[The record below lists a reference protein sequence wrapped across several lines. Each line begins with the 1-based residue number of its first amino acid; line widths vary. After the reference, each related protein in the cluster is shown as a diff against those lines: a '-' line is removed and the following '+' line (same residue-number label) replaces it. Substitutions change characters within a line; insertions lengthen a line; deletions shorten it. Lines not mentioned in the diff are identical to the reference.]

1 MKVLILSWE
10 YPPHIIGGLG
20 KHVYHIS
27 KALASKNIDTTV
39 ITYTDG
45 TSKSE
50 EITDNVRVLRVNP
63 YSLRYPDFTSWIH
76 GMNLLMIEKALKFK
90 NFDIIHVHDW
100 LTALAGINIKHIMR
114 KPLIATIHST
124 ELGRRR
130 GYLSNDHEKHIHE
143 VEWILTYEA
152 WRIICCSNYMV
163 NEVSNFF
170 QCPLNK
176 IVRIYNGIDPNSL
189 LPSNNV
195 NRRKYAEDYEKIVLF
210 VGRLV
215 YEKGPHILIEAANIL
230 RRNDIKFLFVGEGS
244 MKPYLLELGKK
255 LGLSEKLYFLGH
267 IPDDILYA
275 IYKMASVAV
284 FPSLYEPF
292 GIVALEAMALG
303 TPVIASAVGG
313 LNEIIINGYN
323 GIKVTPG
330 SAYELAEA
338 IVKIIDDPSLSKKLI
353 ENAKNFVKNFTW
365 EKAAEET
372 IKLYEEVI
380 REYNIG
386 NWKPRV

>member
-1 MKVLILSWE
+1 MKVLMLSWE
-10 YPPHIIGGLG
+10 YPPHIVGGLG
-20 KHVYHIS
+20 KHVYYLS
-27 KALASKNIDTTV
+27 KTLALKNIDITV

-50 EITDNVRVLRVNP
+50 EFINNVRVIRVNP
-63 YSLRYPDFTSWIH
+63 YSLRYPDFISWIY
-76 GMNLLMIEKALKFK
+76 GMNLLMVEKALKLR
-90 NFDIIHVHDW
+90 NFDIIHAHDW
-100 LTALAGINIKHIMR
+100 LTALAGINIKYIMR

-130 GYLSNDHEKHIHE
+130 GYLSNDYERHIHE
-143 VEWILTYEA
+143 IEWILTYEA
-152 WRIICCSNYMV
+152 WRIICCSDYMV
-163 NEVSNFF
+163 SEVNKFF

-176 IVRIYNGIDPNSL
+176 IVRIYNGVDPNSL
-189 LPSNNV
+189 VPSSNV
-195 NRRKYAEDYEKIVLF
+195 NRKNYAEDYEKIVLF

-215 YEKGPHILIEAANIL
+215 YEKGPHLLVEAANIL
-230 RRNDIKFLFVGEGS
+230 KRNDIKFLFIGEGT

-255 LGLSEKLYFLGH
+255 LGISEKLYFLGH
-267 IPDDILYA
+267 VPDDVLYA

-303 TPVIASAVGG
+303 TPVIVSAVGG
-313 LNEIIINGYN
+313 LNEIVINEYN

-330 SAYELAEA
+330 SAYELAKA
-338 IVKIIDDPSLSKKLI
+338 IEKIVDNPSLSKRLI

-372 IKLYEEVI
+372 IKLYEEVVI
-380 REYNIG
+380 EYNAG
-386 NWKPRV
+386 NWKTRV

>member
-50 EITDNVRVLRVNP
+50 EIIDNVRVLRVNP

-76 GMNLLMIEKALKFK
+76 GMNLLMIEKALKFR

-143 VEWILTYEA
+143 IEWILTYEA

>member
-1 MKVLILSWE
+1 MKVLMLSWE
-10 YPPHIIGGLG
+10 YPPHIVGGLG
-20 KHVYHIS
+20 KHVYYLS
-27 KALASKNIDTTV
+27 KTLAFKNIDITV

-50 EITDNVRVLRVNP
+50 EFINNVRVIRVNP
-63 YSLRYPDFTSWIH
+63 YSLRYPDFISWIY
-76 GMNLLMIEKALKFK
+76 GMNLLMVEKALKLR
-90 NFDIIHVHDW
+90 NFDIIHAHDW
-100 LTALAGINIKHIMR
+100 LTALAGINIKYIMR

-130 GYLSNDHEKHIHE
+130 GYLSNDYERHIHE
-143 VEWILTYEA
+143 IEWILTYEA
-152 WRIICCSNYMV
+152 WRIICCSDYMV
-163 NEVSNFF
+163 SEVNKFF

-176 IVRIYNGIDPNSL
+176 IVRIYNGVDPNSL
-189 LPSNNV
+189 VPSSNV
-195 NRRKYAEDYEKIVLF
+195 NRKNYAEDYEKIVLF

-215 YEKGPHILIEAANIL
+215 YEKGPHLLVEAANIL
-230 RRNDIKFLFVGEGS
+230 KRNDIKFLFIGEGT

-255 LGLSEKLYFLGH
+255 LGISEKLYFLGH
-267 IPDDILYA
+267 VPDDVLYA

-303 TPVIASAVGG
+303 TPVIVSAVGG
-313 LNEIIINGYN
+313 LNEIVINEYN

-330 SAYELAEA
+330 SAYELAKA
-338 IVKIIDDPSLSKKLI
+338 IEKIIDNPSLSKRLI

-372 IKLYEEVI
+372 IKLYEEVMI
-380 REYNIG
+380 EYNAG
-386 NWKPRV
+386 NWKTRV

>member
-1 MKVLILSWE
+1 MKVLMLSWE
-10 YPPHIIGGLG
+10 YPPHIVGGLG
-20 KHVYHIS
+20 KHVYYIS
-27 KALASKNIDTTV
+27 KALAIKNIDITI

-50 EITDNVRVLRVNP
+50 EFIDNIRVLRVNP

-76 GMNLLMIEKALKFK
+76 GMNLLMVEKALKFK

-130 GYLSNDHEKHIHE
+130 GYLSNDYERHIHE
-143 VEWILTYEA
+143 IEWILTYEA

-189 LPSNNV
+189 IPSTNID
-195 NRRKYAEDYEKIVLF
+195 RRIYAEDYEKIVLF

-215 YEKGPHILIEAANIL
+215 YEKGPHIVLEAANIL

-244 MKPYLLELGKK
+244 MKPYLLELGRK
-255 LGLSEKLYFLGH
+255 LGISERLYFLGH

-275 IYKMASVAV
+275 IYKIASVAV

-313 LNEIIINGYN
+313 LNEIVIDGYN
-323 GIKVTPG
+323 GIKITPG

-338 IVKIIDDPSLSKKLI
+338 ILKIIDNPSLSKKFV
-353 ENAKNFVKNFTW
+353 ENAKNFIKNFTW

-386 NWKPRV
+386 DWKPRV

>member
-50 EITDNVRVLRVNP
+50 EIIDNVRVLRVNP

>member
-330 SAYELAEA
+330 LAYELAEA

>member
-50 EITDNVRVLRVNP
+50 EIIDNVRVLRVNP

-76 GMNLLMIEKALKFK
+76 GMNLLMIEKALKFR

>member
-1 MKVLILSWE
+1 MKVLMLSWE
-10 YPPHIIGGLG
+10 YPPHIVGGLG
-20 KHVYHIS
+20 KHVYYLS
-27 KALASKNIDTTV
+27 KTLALKNIDITV

-50 EITDNVRVLRVNP
+50 EFINNVRVIRVNP
-63 YSLRYPDFTSWIH
+63 YSLRYPDFISWIY
-76 GMNLLMIEKALKFK
+76 GMNLLMVEKALKLR
-90 NFDIIHVHDW
+90 NFDIIHAHDW
-100 LTALAGINIKHIMR
+100 LTALAGINIKYIMR

-130 GYLSNDHEKHIHE
+130 GYLSNDYERHIHE
-143 VEWILTYEA
+143 IEWILTYEA
-152 WRIICCSNYMV
+152 WRIICCSDYMV
-163 NEVSNFF
+163 SEVNKFF

-176 IVRIYNGIDPNSL
+176 IVRIYNGVDPNSL
-189 LPSNNV
+189 IPSSNV
-195 NRRKYAEDYEKIVLF
+195 NRKNYAEDYEKIVLF

-215 YEKGPHILIEAANIL
+215 YEKGPHLLVEAANIL
-230 RRNDIKFLFVGEGS
+230 KRNDIKFLFIGEGT

-255 LGLSEKLYFLGH
+255 LGISEKLYFLGH
-267 IPDDILYA
+267 VPDDILYA

-303 TPVIASAVGG
+303 TPVIVSAVGG
-313 LNEIIINGYN
+313 LNEIIINEYN

-330 SAYELAEA
+330 SAYELAKA
-338 IVKIIDDPSLSKKLI
+338 IEKIIDNPSLSKRLI

-380 REYNIG
+380 MEYNAG
-386 NWKPRV
+386 NWKTRV